1 MPITAIKC
9 KQICMNRHNEYI
21 VIKTGARFSEQ
32 AVLMSAWSAILI
44 MIVWTVIDMFLDLA
58 ALQQTATFQPLKK
71 TTTTRRTPSQATT
84 QVRCDLIIK
93 SQHHKSTRVHQHQY
107 QKQQDQLLCRRS
119 ETWMDTRGEKLAV
132 RLNTKRRKR
141 R

>member
-1 MPITAIKC
+1 
-9 KQICMNRHNEYI
+9 MNQHNEYI

-93 SQHHKSTRVHQHQY
+93 SQHHKSTCVHRHQNQKQEERDLDGYEGGEASGQAQY
-107 QKQQDQLLCRRS
+107 QEEEEEVNS
-119 ETWMDTRGEKLAV
+119 SGIAAAV
-132 RLNTKRRKR
+132 
-141 R
+141 